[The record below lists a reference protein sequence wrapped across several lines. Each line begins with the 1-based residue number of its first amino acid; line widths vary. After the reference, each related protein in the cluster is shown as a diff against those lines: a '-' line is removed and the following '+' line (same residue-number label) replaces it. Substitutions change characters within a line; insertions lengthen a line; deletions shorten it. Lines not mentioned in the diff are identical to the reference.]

1 MKDIILREVA
11 KEFCITEEEMF
22 SRKRTRNIAYAR
34 QCAAFILKGIGFEY
48 KEIAKILNKDRAT
61 IYYYVKV
68 FGYDLEKDTSNKQ
81 RYNNALQTMK
91 ILSFSEELEK
101 ISKDYPDNSTQNA
114 FIDGAMWA
122 VEKLKSKTYALQI

>member
-22 SRKRTRNIAYAR
+22 SRKRTRNIVYAR

-48 KEIAKILNKDRAT
+48 KEIAKILNQDRTT
-61 IYYYVKV
+61 IYYYVKI
-68 FGYDLEKDTSNKQ
+68 FGYDLEKDTLNKQ

-91 ILSFSEELEK
+91 ILSSSLLTFQKNPPIKEPSVNGNDDK
-101 ISKDYPDNSTQNA
+101 QRS
-114 FIDGAMWA
+114 
-122 VEKLKSKTYALQI
+122 